1 MPTAA
6 CYIGIDVAKT
16 RLDIAVRPSGEQW
29 TETNDPAGLARL
41 VIRLT
46 ALEPSGVAVEAT
58 GGLERPLARALTAAG
73 LPVATLNPRQV
84 RDFAKAIGQLAKTDT
99 LDAQLLARY
108 AETLQPAPR
117 PLPSPA
123 TEELAALVAR
133 RRQVVEMQ
141 TAEQQRRRTA
151 SPAVRP
157 YLDAQLQHLRDQLD
171 ALDAD
176 LKARI
181 QADPPWAEHARLLRS
196 VPGVGPVL
204 TLTLLATVPELGTL
218 GAKPLAALVGV
229 APLATDSGTRRGRRI
244 IWGGRAPIRAVLYMG
259 TLAAV
264 RHNPVLKAFY
274 SRLLAAG
281 KPKKL
286 ALVACMHKLLT
297 ILNAMMHHHTPWR
310 PPASAVAA

>member
-1 MPTAA
+1 
-6 CYIGIDVAKT
+6 
-16 RLDIAVRPSGEQW
+16 
-29 TETNDPAGLARL
+29 
-41 VIRLT
+41 
-46 ALEPSGVAVEAT
+46 
-58 GGLERPLARALTAAG
+58 
-73 LPVATLNPRQV
+73 
-84 RDFAKAIGQLAKTDT
+84 
-99 LDAQLLARY
+99 
-108 AETLQPAPR
+108 
-117 PLPSPA
+117 
-123 TEELAALVAR
+123 
-133 RRQVVEMQ
+133 MQ

-181 QADPPWAEHARLLRS
+181 QADPQWAEHARLLRS

-286 ALVACMHKLLT
+286 ALVACMHKL
-297 ILNAMMHHHTPWR
+297 R
-310 PPASAVAA
+310 VAANLNLTEAGIVAAERG